1 MPEAVVTQP
10 TPGNPNS
17 VAQVPPAPNEVSDSE
32 NEREEDSASAPS
44 EAQPEEVEE
53 SEDTVS
59 LNVQSKLF

>member
-32 NEREEDSASAPS
+32 NEREEDSASVPS
-44 EAQPEEVEE
+44 
-53 SEDTVS
+53 VS
-59 LNVQSKLF
+59 LRRENNLKILFL